1 MVEREEAPTTLRYSD
16 MIRNMFKKKKDSS
29 EITPEEKKDVS
40 DITLKDNIDTPV
52 VSEDHKE
59 DPPEA

>member
-1 MVEREEAPTTLRYSD
+1 MR
-16 MIRNMFKKKKDSS
+16 MFKKKKDSS
-29 EITPEEKKDVS
+29 EITAEEKKDVS